1 MKKARLL
8 KKNKTEA
15 QKGSARVIWRA
26 GSRLGA
32 VRFETYCQVLMMPSS
47 ITT

>member
-8 KKNKTEA
+8 KNNITEA
-15 QKGSARVIWRA
+15 QKGSAQVIWRA

-32 VRFETYCQVLMMPSS
+32 VRLETYCQVLMMPSS
-47 ITT
+47 TTT